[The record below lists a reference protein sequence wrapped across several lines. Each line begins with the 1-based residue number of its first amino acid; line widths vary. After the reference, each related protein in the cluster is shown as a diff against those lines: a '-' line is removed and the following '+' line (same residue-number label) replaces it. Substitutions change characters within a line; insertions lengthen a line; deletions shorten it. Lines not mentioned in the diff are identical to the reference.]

1 MHSGTLYIVATP
13 IGNLEDIS
21 ARALRVLREADL
33 ILAEDT
39 RVSRKLLG
47 HYGIATRV
55 GSLHA
60 NNERARN
67 AELLEML
74 TNGKRLALISDAGTP
89 LISDPGF
96 LLVRSAR
103 AKGIHVVPVPGPCA
117 AIAALSASALPCD
130 RFAFEGFL
138 PSSSGGRR
146 RALEAL
152 RHEART
158 MIFYEAPHRLSRTID
173 ELTALFGP
181 LRPAA
186 LARELSKLHETIISA
201 TLGELGAAIAGDA
214 DQCRGEMVLCVA
226 GAENVESDVDAAR
239 RTAAILR
246 RYLPVGRAA
255 AATSELTGS
264 SRKSVYEFLL
274 SDPEESP
281 HSP

>member
-47 HYGIATRV
+47 HYGIATPV

-60 NNERARN
+60 NNEHARN
-67 AELLEML
+67 GELLEML
-74 TNGKRLALISDAGTP
+74 INGKRLALISDAGTP

-138 PSSSGGRR
+138 PSSPGGRR
-146 RALEAL
+146 RALEGL

-158 MIFYEAPHRLSRTID
+158 MIFYEAPHRLTKTID
-173 ELTALFGP
+173 DLTALFGP

-186 LARELSKLHETIISA
+186 LARELSKLHEIIVSA
-201 TLGELGAAIAGDA
+201 TLAELSAAIARDA
-214 DQCRGEMVLCVA
+214 DQCRGEIVLCVA
-226 GAENVESDVDAAR
+226 GAENVEPNADAAR

-264 SRKSVYEFLL
+264 SRKSVYTFLL
-274 SDPEESP
+274 SDPEEP
-281 HSP
+281 PA

>member
-1 MHSGTLYIVATP
+1 MHSGALYIVATP

-47 HYGIATRV
+47 HYGIATPIK
-55 GSLHA
+55 SLHA

-74 TNGKRLALISDAGTP
+74 SDGKRLALISDAGTP

-103 AKGIHVVPVPGPCA
+103 AMGIQVVPVPGPCA

-130 RFAFEGFL
+130 RFVFEGFL
-138 PSSSGGRR
+138 PSSAGARR

-152 RHEART
+152 RHEVRT
-158 MIFYEAPHRLSRTID
+158 MIFFEAPHRLAKTIED
-173 ELTALFGP
+173 LAALLGP
-181 LRPAA
+181 RRPAA
-186 LARELSKLHETIISA
+186 LARELSKLHEIILSA
-201 TLGELGAAIAGDA
+201 TLTELSAAIARDA
-214 DQCRGEMVLCVA
+214 DQCRGEIVLCVA
-226 GAENVESDVDAAR
+226 GAQNVRPDVGTVR

-264 SRKSVYEFLL
+264 SRKNIYEFLL
-274 SDPEESP
+274 SAGEEPPRRS
-281 HSP
+281 